1 METYLYA
8 SPLGQ
13 LLISVNED
21 ALKEIDYVAEDFRQ
35 ENPQKL
41 SPVLRKTL
49 KWLESYFAGENPSL
63 KSLPLKVEGTAF
75 QKIVWQLLQEIPYGQ
90 TVTYGF
96 LSEKVKEIL
105 GKEKMSAQA
114 IGGAVGRN
122 PLPIV
127 IPCHRVVGSSG
138 SLTGYTGGID
148 KKIKLLTIEK
158 VTLEIFTLP
167 KEKK

>member
-1 METYLYA
+1 METYLYP
-8 SPLGQ
+8 SPLGL
-13 LLISVNED
+13 LLITIKNQQ
-21 ALKEIDYVAEDFRQ
+21 LKEIDYVTKDFHQ
-35 ENPQKL
+35 ENPKTF
-41 SPVLRKTL
+41 SPVLKKTL
-49 KWLESYFAGENPSL
+49 DWLDAYFAGKNPSL
-63 KSLPLKVEGTAF
+63 KDLPLKAEGTHF

-96 LSEKVKEIL
+96 LAEKTRKIL

-114 IGGAVGRN
+114 IGGAVGKN

-138 SLTGYTGGID
+138 SLTGYTGGMD
-148 KKIKLLTIEK
+148 KKIKLLQIEK
-158 VTLEIFTLP
+158 VPLEKFSLP